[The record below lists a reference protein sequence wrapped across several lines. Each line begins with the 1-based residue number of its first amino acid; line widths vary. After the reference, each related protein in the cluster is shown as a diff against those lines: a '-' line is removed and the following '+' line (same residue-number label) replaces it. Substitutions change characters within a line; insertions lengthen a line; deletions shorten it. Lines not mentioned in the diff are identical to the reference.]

1 MVFIE
6 FQCKFGCPLLLGVT
20 VWYYAFFSGIKWQHR
35 MVDRNINEIII
46 AERDHDECSDATVE
60 IKVKTLDSQT
70 YTLRVDKFVSIF
82 ISCSSMLLIL
92 FGVKNGWGH
101 NNSEVV
107 RLQMLIFCYN
117 FYDSI
122 QKRKA
127 QSGGIIRIL
136 YFFTYLFLL
145 LTSRCSPHDIIT
157 FALLLKRYYLFIFV
171 NFVLSNL
178 TWPI

>member
-1 MVFIE
+1 MVFIKC
-6 FQCKFGCPLLLGVT
+6 QCKLGCPLILGVT
-20 VWYYAFFSGIKWQHR
+20 VWYYAFLSGIKWHQR
-35 MVDRNINEIII
+35 MADRNINEIII
-46 AERDHDECSDATVE
+46 VERDRGECSDATVE
-60 IKVKTLDSQT
+60 IKVKMLDSQT
-70 YTLRVDKFVSIF
+70 YTLRVDKCVSIF
-82 ISCSSMLLIL
+82 ISWSSMLLIL

-127 QSGGIIRIL
+127 QSGGNIRIL
-136 YFFTYLFLL
+136 YFCTYLFMY

-157 FALLLKRYYLFIFV
+157 FALLLKRHYLFIF
-171 NFVLSNL
+171 
-178 TWPI
+178 